1 MKRYFLIIIV
11 ILTLSCHKDKVVND
25 NPYLPNYS
33 FSVVVNT
40 SLPSYSN
47 LQFPSNPV
55 LITNAGAGI
64 KGIIMMKVGTDD
76 YRAFEASCPNQYPN
90 DCSLMTINGINAKC
104 PCDSKEYSLYT
115 GVAVSGG
122 QYPLKPYRIEISGAN
137 LRVYN

>member
-1 MKRYFLIIIV
+1 M
-11 ILTLSCHKDKVVND
+11 SCQKDKVVSD

-33 FSVVVNT
+33 FSVIINT

-47 LQFPSNPV
+47 LNFPSNPV

-76 YRAFEASCPNQYPN
+76 YRAFEASCPNQYPS
-90 DCSLMTINGINAKC
+90 DCTQLTINGINGKC
-104 PCDSKEYSLYT
+104 PCDNVEYSLYT
-115 GVAVSGG
+115 GVGSG
-122 QYPLKPYRIEISGAN
+122 QYPLKPYKIEISGAN